1 MIGKKYDLRSVGPD
15 PIEFFSSLFSLRWN
29 FARHERGEGTPTS
42 YRIFLGS
49 LFSLSALEFGTAPMR
64 GEGTPE
70 AGNILPS
77 LIWKETGLLGHQYQ
91 PRVPSL
97 SSVCPQDSKRSF
109 PLKRTLEKK
118 QLLPLYIGRVTH
130 TEL

>member
-77 LIWKETGLLGHQYQ
+77 HLE
-91 PRVPSL
+91 RDRPSW
-97 SSVCPQDSKRSF
+97 SSVPTTCPIPFKCLSPGF
-109 PLKRTLEKK
+109 
-118 QLLPLYIGRVTH
+118 
-130 TEL
+130 